1 MIKNFFYRLKN
12 FNKSNI
18 LFFLIFVL
26 SFILSFLIF
35 ITLIGNIPNLE
46 EVKNVSKLIQTNY
59 ILVIILI
66 IISIKKIVDVF
77 YSQKLKSPFKVKITS
92 LFIFITLKN
101 PSFCN
106 FLFKT
111 RIACSTLLS
120 LTSILIKT
128 SG

>member
-46 EVKNVSKLIQTNY
+46 EVKNVSKLIQKNY
-59 ILVIILI
+59 ILFNDENF
-66 IISIKKIVDVF
+66 IKKI
-77 YSQKLKSPFKVKITS
+77 
-92 LFIFITLKN
+92 FISDISNF
-101 PSFCN
+101 SFLTIIIFNNCN
-106 FLFKT
+106 
-111 RIACSTLLS
+111 R
-120 LTSILIKT
+120 
-128 SG
+128 